1 MTKKGN
7 LLIIEDEIS
16 LATNLSSM
24 LETRVD
30 HIYVANDGINGLTI
44 LNREPIHCVI
54 CDVYMP
60 EMTGIEVIR
69 RARENGHEMPFI
81 FFTAFA
87 LDEIRDEI
95 SRFSN
100 SFFLVKPDIEGLILM
115 TDKMLKRGFE
125 DLKDNYS

>member
-7 LLIIEDEIS
+7 LLIIEDEVS
-16 LATNLSSM
+16 LATNLSHM

-30 HIYVANDGINGLTI
+30 HIYVANDGLNGFMI

-69 RARENGHEMPFI
+69 KAREFGHEMPFI

-87 LDEIRDEI
+87 LDEIKNEI
-95 SRFSN
+95 ASFSN
-100 SFFLVKPDIEGLILM
+100 AVFLIKPDIEGLILT
-115 TDKMLKRGFE
+115 TDKMLKKGFE
-125 DLKDNYS
+125 TLKGNYL